1 MRELFNILGG
11 IFLFTVCIVM
21 WTNAMDYELVRNWLP
36 VILGILTF
44 LFFIWLF
51 QSLKKGTFNDDVQ
64 FFFTGLRR
72 TQCPKCYH
80 EFKG

>member
-11 IFLFTVCIVM
+11 IGLFVGSGLI
-21 WTNAMDYELVRNWLP
+21 WQIGMDYELVRNWMP
-36 VILGILTF
+36 IILGIPTC
-44 LFFIWLF
+44 LFFIWLSH
-51 QSLKKGTFNDDVQ
+51 SLKKGTFNDDVQ

-72 TQCPKCYH
+72 TTCPKCYH

>member
-11 IFLFTVCIVM
+11 IGLFAVCVVM
-21 WTNAMDYELVRNWLP
+21 WTAAMDYELVRNWIP
-36 VILGILTF
+36 VIAGTLTF
-44 LFFIWLF
+44 FFFIWLSH
-51 QSLKKGTFNDDVQ
+51 SLKKGTFNDDVQ

>member
-11 IFLFTVCIVM
+11 IGLFVGSCLI
-21 WTNAMDYELVRNWLP
+21 WQIGMDYELVRNWMP
-36 VILGILTF
+36 IILGIPTC
-44 LFFIWLF
+44 LFFIWLS

-72 TQCPKCYH
+72 TKCPKCYH

>member
-11 IFLFTVCIVM
+11 IGLFVGSILM
-21 WTNAMDYELVRNWLP
+21 WTFAMDYELVRNWMP
-36 VILGILTF
+36 IILGIPTCMFF
-44 LFFIWLF
+44 LWLSI
-51 QSLKKGTFNDDVQ
+51 SLKKGTFNDDVQ

>member
-11 IFLFTVCIVM
+11 IVLFAVCIVM
-21 WTNAMDYELVRNWLP
+21 WTNAMDYELVRNWMP

-64 FFFTGLRR
+64 FYFTGLRR
-72 TQCPKCYH
+72 T
-80 EFKG
+80 

>member
-11 IFLFTVCIVM
+11 IVLFAVCIVM
-21 WTNAMDYELVRNWLP
+21 WTNAMGYELVRNWLP

-51 QSLKKGTFNDDVQ
+51 QSLKKGTFNDDVL
-64 FFFTGLRR
+64 FFLHGVRR
-72 TQCPKCYH
+72 TKCPKCYH

>member
-11 IFLFTVCIVM
+11 IGLFAVCIVM
-21 WTNAMDYELVRNWLP
+21 WTLAMDYELVRNWIP
-36 VILGILTF
+36 VILGIPTC
-44 LFFIWLF
+44 LFFIWLSH
-51 QSLKKGTFNDDVQ
+51 SLKKGTFNDDVQ

-72 TQCPKCYH
+72 TTCPKCYH